1 MAVDDKTIFQL
12 YNDKVVKWIGQG
24 VKWFSAIIV
33 VAANKYSA
41 TSLVGFLIFLFFVL
55 WAVNR
60 DWRNPDDPDRCF
72 DEIDKQMEELERM
85 VEAFKAENEGMRTGG
100 GDGEGGKEEEEGGGG
115 TDGDGEVRRRRN
127 RKKKS

>member
-100 GDGEGGKEEEEGGGG
+100 GGGGGGGKEGGGG
-115 TDGDGEVRRRRN
+115 AGV
-127 RKKKS
+127 